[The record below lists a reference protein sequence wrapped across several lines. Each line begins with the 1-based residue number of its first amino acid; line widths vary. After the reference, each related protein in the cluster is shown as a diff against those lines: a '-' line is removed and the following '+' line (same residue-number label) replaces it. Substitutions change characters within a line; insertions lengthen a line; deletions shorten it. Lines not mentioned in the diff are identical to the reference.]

1 MSMPRF
7 EKHIKLKN
15 YEYSFYQFSLM
26 LQKID
31 QNKKT
36 ENNYFSS
43 GIIFTERN
51 NRVSPLLKKAE

>member
-1 MSMPRF
+1 
-7 EKHIKLKN
+7 
-15 YEYSFYQFSLM
+15 M

-36 ENNYFSS
+36 ENNHFSS